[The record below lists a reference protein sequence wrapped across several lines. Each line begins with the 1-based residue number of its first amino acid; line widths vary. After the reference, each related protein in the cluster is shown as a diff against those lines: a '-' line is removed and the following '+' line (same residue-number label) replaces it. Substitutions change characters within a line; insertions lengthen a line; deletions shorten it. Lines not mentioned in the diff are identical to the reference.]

1 MKAREVVEM
10 LENLCPKQYALGWDN
25 PGMHVGHWDNQV
37 KKVLIA
43 VDADDTVVDYAVNND
58 VDMIIAHHPLIFSG
72 IKQINDDNF
81 IARRV
86 MKLIENGINCYC
98 MHTNFDVAGGMA
110 TEAADRMELLDAVP
124 LEETVPGEGIGRVG
138 NLPEPATVGDIC
150 RRVKEKFGLA
160 NVILYG
166 DENAVVSRVGISP
179 GSGKSMIEY
188 ATMLSAQVLIT
199 GDISYHDGIDSV
211 AKGVHIIDAG
221 HYGIEHI
228 FIDIVKK
235 YLIGKGT
242 ELEVVPMPINNPQ
255 KFI

>member
-25 PGMHVGHWDNQV
+25 PGMHVGHWDNEIS
-37 KKVLIA
+37 KVLIA
-43 VDADDTVVDYAVNND
+43 VDADDAVVDYAVNNG
-58 VDMIIAHHPLIFSG
+58 VNMIIAHHPLIFSG

-110 TEAADRMELLDAVP
+110 TEASDRMELLDAVP

-138 NLPEPATVGDIC
+138 NLSEPVTVGEIC
-150 RRVKEKFGLA
+150 NRVKDKFGLP

-188 ATMLSAQVLIT
+188 AVNLLAQVLVT
-199 GDISYHDGIDSV
+199 GDISYHDGIDAV
-211 AKGVHIIDAG
+211 AKGVNIIDAG

-228 FIDIVKK
+228 FIDIVKE

-242 ELEVVPMPINNPQ
+242 DLEVVPMPINNPQ
-255 KFI
+255 KII

>member
-1 MKAREVVEM
+1 MKARDVVDI
-10 LENLCPKQYALGWDN
+10 LEKLCPKQYALDWDN

-37 KKVLIA
+37 KKVLVA
-43 VDADDTVVDYAVNND
+43 VDADDAVVDYAVNND

-98 MHTNFDVAGGMA
+98 MHTNFDVVGGMA
-110 TEAADRMELLDAVP
+110 TEAADRMELSDTVP

-138 NLPEPATVGDIC
+138 NLSEPATVGEIC
-150 RRVKEKFGLA
+150 NRVKKKFGLP

-179 GSGKSMIEY
+179 GSGKSMIRY
-188 ATMLSAQVLIT
+188 AKDLEAQILIT
-199 GDISYHDGIDSV
+199 GDISYHDGTDAV

-228 FIDIVKK
+228 FIDIVEK
-235 YLIGKGT
+235 YLNGNGM
-242 ELEVVPMPINNPQ
+242 ELEVIPMPINNPQ

>member
-10 LENLCPKQYALGWDN
+10 LENLCPKHYALGWDN

-43 VDADDTVVDYAVNND
+43 VDADDAVVDYAVNNN

-110 TEAADRMELLDAVP
+110 TEAAARMELLDCVP

-138 NLPEPATVGDIC
+138 NLPAPATVGEIC
-150 RRVKEKFGLA
+150 NRVKEKFGLP

-166 DENAVVSRVGISP
+166 DENAEVSRVGISP
-179 GSGKSMIEY
+179 GSGRSMIEF
-188 ATMLSAQVLIT
+188 ATTLSAQVLIT

-228 FIDIVKK
+228 FIDIVKE

-242 ELEVVPMPINNPQ
+242 ELLVVPMPINNPQ